1 MQRILS
7 IYTFAMAVALF
18 LFILSPIF
26 LFLYGKIA
34 VIDAIDYL
42 ISGILVSLFI
52 YDYMNYAVKE
62 WGDFAP
68 QGAGLAAFF
77 VLAYAVMYMGLM
89 ALSLF
94 GAGGLNVAVWASVMI
109 SAALMIYMLKHVPL
123 HITATDPL
131 TDVAAGVKTLPLA
144 LLVGFPFGWLIAA
157 FYEAGRMI
165 SRGAKIA
172 GSIVFISLFVPL
184 LLIALIPFLSLDH
197 SAFTIS
203 VFAPLLSNTMQYGGV
218 EVLAWPG
225 IIAWEEL
232 SSRFML
238 PAVGPLANY
247 MFVVLH
253 APSRWIYLTSM
264 APLILAVISM
274 GTRWLTELY
283 KKHGLVGSI
292 AGHAVYNGMLS
303 WLLALIL
310 APWVTIATFIVMAI
324 AYIRVS
330 SVKP

>member
-7 IYTFAMAVALF
+7 IYTFAMAVAIF

-42 ISGILVSLFI
+42 ISGLLVSLFI
-52 YDYMNYAVKE
+52 YDYMNYAVRE
-62 WGDFAP
+62 WGEFTP
-68 QGAGLAAFF
+68 QGTSLAAFF

-89 ALSLF
+89 ATSLF

-109 SAALMIYMLKHVPL
+109 SAALMIYMLRHVPL

-131 TDVAAGVKTLPLA
+131 TDIAAGVKTLPLA
-144 LLVGFPFGWLIAA
+144 LLVGLPFGWLIAA

-165 SRGAKIA
+165 ARGAKIA

-184 LLIALIPFLSLDH
+184 LLIALIPLLSLDH

-232 SSRFML
+232 SARFML

-264 APLILAVISM
+264 APLVLAVISM
-274 GTRWLTELY
+274 GTRWLTDLY

-330 SVKP
+330 TAKP